1 MDLIPQQLPQI
12 TERCRQ
18 LGWITATTE
27 LTGLA
32 PAGEGNMNRA
42 MRVQL
47 APKAATEPRTFILK
61 QAVPFVAK
69 YPDIPAPIERGATE
83 AAFYAAINADAVLAL
98 RMPSLLGFDPTEH
111 LLCLEDLGP
120 SADMTS
126 IYAERNPRTISN
138 DKRLAGL
145 VAWLSRL
152 HALPIS
158 QADFPNNAGMRR
170 LNHEHIFLVPFDP
183 ESSVELPTAL
193 ADLRLQLH
201 ADAHLGARIQ
211 HLGDIYRGNAVA
223 QSRPALLH
231 GDYYPGSWLSDEHM
245 DCQIIDPE
253 FAFVGPAEFDVG
265 VMLAHLTFAGY
276 SEEARMQLMTRY
288 IPPPG
293 FAQSL
298 ALQFC
303 AIEIL
308 RRLLGVAQLPLKAS
322 VERRLEWA
330 TDACMQLRNAA

>member
-18 LGWITATTE
+18 LGWIASTTN

-47 APKAATEPRTFILK
+47 AERAATEPATIILK
-61 QAVPFVAK
+61 QALPFVAK

-83 AAFYAAINADAVLAL
+83 AAFYAAIKADAVLAQH
-98 RMPSLLGFDPTEH
+98 MPALLGFDPTEH
-111 LLCLEDLGP
+111 LLCLEDLGA

-126 IYAERNPRTISN
+126 MYTEPNPTTITS
-138 DKRLAGL
+138 DKRLTGL
-145 VAWLSRL
+145 IDWLSRL

-158 QADFPNNAGMRR
+158 PAAFPENAAMRR
-170 LNHEHIFLVPFDP
+170 LNHEHIFEVPFDL
-183 ESSVELPTAL
+183 ESSVELPAAL
-193 ADLRLQLH
+193 ADLRTRLH
-201 ADAHLGARIQ
+201 EDRSLGARIQ
-211 HLGDIYRGNAVA
+211 HLGNLYLGDSAA

-231 GDYYPGSWLSDEHM
+231 GDYYPGSWLNDEYTE
-245 DCQIIDPE
+245 CRIIDPE

-276 SEEARMQLMTRY
+276 SQDARMQLMSSY
-288 IPPPG
+288 VPPPG

-308 RRLLGVAQLPLKAS
+308 RRLLGVAQLPLQAN
-322 VERRLEWA
+322 VDTQLEWA
-330 TDACMQLRNAA
+330 NEASVQLRSAA